1 MRRENPVNLHEEMAA
16 AAAEDARVVSGVR
29 TDQLTA
35 ATPCPEWDM
44 HALLNHTI
52 LWTAFSAE
60 RRARDE
66 PLPDELM
73 KRDFAAEPG
82 FAATYAAQ
90 IEKAVA
96 AWSDPQAWERELTV
110 MGSGTPSSGVG
121 ALLVAEMVL
130 HGWDIARASGQD
142 YSCPGTVVAATA
154 AAVNANA
161 ELFRKYQGF
170 AEPVPA
176 PASAPAFERV
186 LAASG
191 RDPHWAPEA

>member
-1 MRRENPVNLHEEMAA
+1 
-16 AAAEDARVVSGVR
+16 
-29 TDQLTA
+29 
-35 ATPCPEWDM
+35 M

-73 KRDFAAEPG
+73 NRDFAAEPG

-110 MGSGTPSSGVG
+110 MGSPTPAADVG

-142 YSCPGTVVAATA
+142 YSCPAAVVAATA
-154 AAVNANA
+154 AAVDANA

-170 AEPVPA
+170 AEPVP
-176 PASAPAFERV
+176 PAHRPAFDRV

-191 RDPHWAPEA
+191 RDPHWAPAA

>member
-1 MRRENPVNLHEEMAA
+1 MNLHEEMAA

-35 ATPCPEWDM
+35 VTPCPDWDM

-73 KRDFAAEPG
+73 NRDFAAEPG

-110 MGSGTPSSGVG
+110 MGSATPAADVG

-142 YSCPGTVVAATA
+142 YSCPGSVVAATA
-154 AAVNANA
+154 AAVDANA

-170 AEPVPA
+170 AEPVPV
-176 PASAPAFERV
+176 PASAPAFDRV

-191 RDPHWAPEA
+191 RDPHWAAAA

>member
-1 MRRENPVNLHEEMAA
+1 VNLHEEMAA

-35 ATPCPEWDM
+35 VTPCPEWDM

-73 KRDFAAEPG
+73 NRDFAGEPG

-96 AWSDPQAWERELTV
+96 AWSDPQVWERD
-110 MGSGTPSSGVG
+110 VG

-130 HGWDIARASGQD
+130 HGWDIARASGQG
-142 YSCPGTVVAATA
+142 YSCPASVVAATA
-154 AAVNANA
+154 AAVDANA

-170 AEPVPA
+170 AEPVPV
-176 PASAPAFERV
+176 PDSAPAFDRV

-191 RDPHWAPEA
+191 RDPHWAPEG